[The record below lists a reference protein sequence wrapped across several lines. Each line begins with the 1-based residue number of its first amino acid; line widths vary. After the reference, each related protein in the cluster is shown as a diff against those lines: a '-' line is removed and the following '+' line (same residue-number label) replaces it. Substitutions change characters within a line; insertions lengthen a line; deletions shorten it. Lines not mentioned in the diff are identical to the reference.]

1 MNLDHLDLSKQELT
15 DLLQL
20 MHDALS
26 VNTDD
31 QLNTVLLQIQKFVP
45 CENIIAVLGQTG
57 LDGKLQGV
65 AKLANISY
73 STDWLNNYLEHGYTT
88 IDPILLNHF
97 KTFQPQLW
105 SETYKNAT
113 SKREQEFIE
122 HAKSYGLSQGITL
135 GQACKRNMTG
145 SLFSFAGQDMGEHP
159 RHQAVL
165 THLGPH
171 LHLALM
177 RAAFSS
183 PDTPNLTSRER
194 EVLRWM
200 MEGKTNWETS
210 RILAISERTV
220 KFHVQNILAKLH
232 SSTRGHAIA
241 QAMEQGLVVTSL
253 SSLEA
258 WLASLDSEDEISP
271 NLESPLMIQR

>member
-1 MNLDHLDLSKQELT
+1 
-15 DLLQL
+15 
-20 MHDALS
+20 
-26 VNTDD
+26 
-31 QLNTVLLQIQKFVP
+31 
-45 CENIIAVLGQTG
+45 
-57 LDGKLQGV
+57 
-65 AKLANISY
+65 
-73 STDWLNNYLEHGYTT
+73 
-88 IDPILLNHF
+88 
-97 KTFQPQLW
+97 
-105 SETYKNAT
+105 
-113 SKREQEFIE
+113 
-122 HAKSYGLSQGITL
+122 
-135 GQACKRNMTG
+135 
-145 SLFSFAGQDMGEHP
+145 MGEHP

-177 RAAFSS
+177 RAAFSV
-183 PDTPNLTSRER
+183 PGAPNLTLRER

-253 SSLEA
+253 SSLET
-258 WLASLDSEDEISP
+258 WLASLGSEDETSP
-271 NLESPLMIQR
+271 NLESPLMTPR